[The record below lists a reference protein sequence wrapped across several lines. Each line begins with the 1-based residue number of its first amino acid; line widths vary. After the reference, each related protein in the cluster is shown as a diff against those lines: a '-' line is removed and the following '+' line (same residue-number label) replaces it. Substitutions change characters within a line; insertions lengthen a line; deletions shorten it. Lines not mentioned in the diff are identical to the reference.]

1 MLCLPFHN
9 TSSHEWHQAFLGR
22 TLGIDYLTPSPGPG
36 TQLDHRPPAR
46 QLPTSASVSL
56 PPGLAVPPSTLSAA
70 GPGVSTHALACPY
83 TQCVE
88 AYSRVSM
95 HTLVPQALGLSP
107 TSIAPGLGAMLGP
120 GGENIE
126 VRIESVLAEWQVART
141 HTHLSKR
148 LRPACINPPRH
159 VVPGATSRAGSRML
173 SYPVVVA
180 SLPRISA
187 AHWQPRTRAS
197 TGTRTCTNAGTHTR
211 TRTRENTRAHVFL
224 CGKVKRQLLCA
235 SMRPE
240 PGRLHPSPSYII
252 LRLIQSTAICSA

>member
-1 MLCLPFHN
+1 MRGGILTCKHAHACTTGTRPQPDLYC
-9 TSSHEWHQAFLGR
+9 SWLGR
-22 TLGIDYLTPSPGPG
+22 DVGSGRGKYRSPNRVR
-36 TQLDHRPPAR
+36 T
-46 QLPTSASVSL
+46 
-56 PPGLAVPPSTLSAA
+56 
-70 GPGVSTHALACPY
+70 
-83 TQCVE
+83 
-88 AYSRVSM
+88 SRVASCT
-95 HTLVPQALGLSP
+95 H
-107 TSIAPGLGAMLGP
+107 
-120 GGENIE
+120 
-126 VRIESVLAEWQVART
+126 T